1 METGVN
7 PHDSALL
14 ETRSALVYKG
24 FPPDH
29 CCVDQ
34 AFRIAPRAED
44 GAPGDWIVLFVTG
57 GPNEPNLANH
67 IVISRSRDEGATWSD
82 ADVVLRLDDRA
93 CLLTE
98 AYVDSGRV
106 VVFVSTHLGKFE
118 DWRVWTIESV
128 DGGRTWS
135 EPEPFEPLPRRTFVR
150 NRYVA
155 SSGAWLLPFQTYDTR
170 EDPTPSPLEDG
181 SFKTPCNGTLI
192 SGDYGHTWEI
202 SNRITGRSWAENNLV
217 ERSDGSLVMLIRADG
232 TGCLHRSTSDDRG
245 RTWSEAEPTDIPNP
259 GSKFRLFRLHDG
271 RIVLL
276 HNPNDATG
284 HPNSKRQALC
294 NRNPLALW
302 ISDDD
307 MKSWPYQRI
316 LTDFPGH
323 LAYPDGV
330 IDDREGFVHFAFDY
344 NRHDVIYWGA
354 ELPDKTKR

>member
-155 SSGAWLLPFQTYDTR
+155 SSGAWLLPFQTYDTVDDAAAPALR
-170 EDPTPSPLEDG
+170 DGSKKRGMNGALVSVDAGRTWQRSNLIGPTPG
-181 SFKTPCNGTLI
+181 
-192 SGDYGHTWEI
+192 
-202 SNRITGRSWAENNLV
+202 WAENNVTEL
-217 ERSDGSLVMLIRADG
+217 SDGRFAMLIRADK
-232 TGCLHRSTSDDRG
+232 TGYLLRSDSNDG
-245 RTWSEAEPTDIPNP
+245 GLTWTQPAPTDIPNP
-259 GSKFRLFRLHDG
+259 GSKVRLFRLSDG
-271 RIVLL
+271 RILL
-276 HNPNDATG
+276 VHNPNSATS
-284 HPNSKRQALC
+284 HPNSKRQAQC

-307 MKSWPYQRI
+307 MDTWGFQQI
-316 LTDFPGH
+316 LTDFPGM

-330 IDDREGFVHFAFDY
+330 VDEREEWLHVAFDY
-344 NRHDVIYWGA
+344 NRHDVLYWGVK
-354 ELPDKTKR
+354 LPH